1 MYGRGVAG
9 GIADARPG
17 EPGPSWREHRVRPR
31 HAPVWVRAHGAWR
44 KGRISA
50 WVAAPGSRTGWEC
63 VIEAEPSP
71 GDPPWQ
77 GRYVYDPKTIR
88 PRYST
93 RPPAELMSP
102 RMTPA
107 GHLQPPRVALRAA
120 RCRVRSTRPRRH

>member
-93 RPPAELMSP
+93 R
-102 RMTPA
+102 
-107 GHLQPPRVALRAA
+107 AA
-120 RCRVRSTRPRRH
+120 RGVNVTADETSRPPSAAARSAPRC